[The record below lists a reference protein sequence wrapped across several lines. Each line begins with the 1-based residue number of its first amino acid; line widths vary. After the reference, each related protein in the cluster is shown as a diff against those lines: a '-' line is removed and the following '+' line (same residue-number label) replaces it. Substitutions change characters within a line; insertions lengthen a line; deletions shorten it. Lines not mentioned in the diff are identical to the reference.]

1 MRIRV
6 AACKTVC
13 PQAEIGS
20 SVLMSS
26 GLAINWRHL
35 ISDSARPF

>member
-1 MRIRV
+1 M
-6 AACKTVC
+6 C

-20 SVLMSS
+20 FVLMSS

-35 ISDSARPF
+35 INDLARPL